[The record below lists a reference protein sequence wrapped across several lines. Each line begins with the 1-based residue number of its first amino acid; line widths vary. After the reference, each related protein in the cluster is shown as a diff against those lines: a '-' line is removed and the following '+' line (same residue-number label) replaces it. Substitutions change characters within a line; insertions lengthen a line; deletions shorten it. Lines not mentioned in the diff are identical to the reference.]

1 MAARI
6 GKCTNYSGCKLAYR
20 NEKISVVAKDF
31 RCPECGSP
39 LESLDAAKRSP
50 LIWVVAAVVVFLLLA
65 IFAVVWALFRQKP
78 EPRLPA
84 LAATPIVTPAVNPP
98 PTPWTPRPTSTPVP
112 TSTPIPTLTPELATP
127 TPEPPDTSAVQKE
140 VLERVDIIPDLSE
153 EDKDRL
159 YVAVK
164 QARNLKRLFNVSFDT
179 SRDAVGPREI
189 EVMKANLIQPD
200 VVDSLKNPTLVIV
213 VLGFADKV
221 GDVKTNLA
229 LSQTR
234 AKAVETALVKDCGV
248 KNIIHSVPMGGS
260 DLLSQDDLAKNR
272 VVEVWAVIP

>member
-20 NEKISVVAKDF
+20 NEKISVVTKDF

-39 LESLDAAKRSP
+39 LESIDAPKSSS
-50 LIWVVAAVVVFLLLA
+50 LIWVVAGGVFIFLLLA
-65 IFAVVWALFRQKP
+65 IFAVVWTLFRPKP
-78 EPRLPA
+78 KPRLPSPSP
-84 LAATPIVTPAVNPP
+84 TPIVTPTAVPSP
-98 PTPWTPRPTSTPVP
+98 TVWTPTPT
-112 TSTPIPTLTPELATP
+112 PTLPLTP
-127 TPEPPDTSAVQKE
+127 TPEPATPTPPPPDMSAVQKE
-140 VLERVDIIPDLSE
+140 VLQRVDIIPDLSD

-164 QARNLKRLFNVSFDT
+164 QAKDMKRLFNVTFET
-179 SRDAVGPREI
+179 SRDAVGPREVGLMKVSLAQP
-189 EVMKANLIQPD
+189 EVID
-200 VVDSLKNPTLVIV
+200 FLKNPTLVIV

-221 GDVKTNLA
+221 GDVKKNLA

-234 AKAVETALVKDCGV
+234 AKAVEVALVTECGV

-260 DLLSQDDLAKNR
+260 DLLSTDDLAKNR